1 MTSTTGQA
9 SLYEINLPAS
19 LDLRAAAP
27 LATALLSARGGGM
40 RLDGSQV
47 RTVGAQCLQVI
58 MSARHTWE
66 RDGLPLTI
74 ANPTEELMAAFAD
87 TGLDIDS
94 IVESESVR

>member
-1 MTSTTGQA
+1 MNSTTGQA

-19 LDLRAAAP
+19 LDLRAAGP

-40 RLDGSQV
+40 RLEGSQV
-47 RTVGAQCLQVI
+47 KTVGEQCLQVI
-58 MSARHTWE
+58 ISARQTWE

-74 ANPTEELMAAFAD
+74 ANPTGELMAAFAD

-94 IVESESVR
+94 IVESESAR

>member
-1 MTSTTGQA
+1 
-9 SLYEINLPAS
+9 
-19 LDLRAAAP
+19 
-27 LATALLSARGGGM
+27 M
-40 RLDGSQV
+40 RLEGSQV
-47 RTVGAQCLQVI
+47 KTVGAQCLQVI

-94 IVESESVR
+94 IVESESAR